1 MNKNLIALA
10 VAAATFSGA
19 ASAATVYSDD
29 TSSLAIGGRIE
40 ATGVLQ
46 QQADSNSAN
55 ADSHKASNEIV
66 DMSRVRVNI
75 DAKTQIADGVQG
87 IGFFEKEFHS
97 NTNPSPAG
105 RGADETRY
113 VYAGVSSDQYGQI
126 VYGKADGSLGM
137 LTDFTDIMAYSGSV
151 VGGTKIAV
159 ADRTNNNLAYNGTFG
174 NLTFKANYVF
184 AGAAYDTAGNKTDV
198 HGFSTAAKYN
208 VANTG
213 LALGLGY
220 AEQRGQFK
228 DTAGTTEAGFDS
240 HQDRAEQSFAVASY
254 TMGDLYFGGL
264 YKYGRRDG
272 EVINIQ
278 SANNGDA
285 VDTQGYE
292 FAAAY
297 TMGKTVFTTTYGF
310 MKDTS
315 NKSGDYNELANA
327 LSVDG
332 TYYFNSNFRTYVSY
346 TYNFLNSD
354 KVGKVAAS
362 DQVVL
367 GARYDF

>member
-46 QQADSNSAN
+46 QQADSNATDAN
-55 ADSHKASNEIV
+55 IHKASNEVV
-66 DMSRVRVNI
+66 DMSRARVNI
-75 DAKTQIADGVQG
+75 SAKTQIADGIQG

-97 NTNPSPAG
+97 NTDENA

-113 VYAGVSSDQYGQI
+113 VYAGVNSDQYGQI

-184 AGAAYDTAGNKTDV
+184 AGAAYDKAGNKTDV

-208 VANTG
+208 VGDTG

-228 DTAGTTEAGFDS
+228 TDGVTNTGFDS

-272 EVINIQ
+272 KVI
-278 SANNGDA
+278 SHAAGANNGAA

-346 TYNFLNSD
+346 TYNFLNSE

>member
-29 TSSLAIGGRIE
+29 TSSLAIGGRVE
-40 ATGVLQ
+40 ARALLSENAKGNDDASAALQ
-46 QQADSNSAN
+46 QQTSN
-55 ADSHKASNEIV
+55 DVTDI
-66 DMSRVRVNI
+66 SRVRVNI

-87 IGFFEKEFHS
+87 IGYFEREFKS
-97 NTNPSPAG
+97 DSSS
-105 RGADETRY
+105 DENRY
-113 VYAGVSSDQYGQI
+113 MYAGVNSDKYGQI

-137 LTDFTDIMAYSGSV
+137 LTDFTDIMAYAGSV
-151 VGGTKIAV
+151 VGGSKLAV
-159 ADRTNNNLAYNGTFG
+159 ADRTTNNLAYAGTFN

-184 AGAAYDTAGNKTDV
+184 DGAAYNDAGKKTDQS
-198 HGFSTAAKYN
+198 GFSTAAKYN
-208 VANTG
+208 VGDTG
-213 LALGLGY
+213 LALGVGY
-220 AEQRGQFK
+220 AQQK
-228 DTAGTTEAGFDS
+228 DQTAANNTVNQTS
-240 HQDRAEQSFAVASY
+240 KQTFAVASY

-264 YKYGRRDG
+264 YKYGHRD
-272 EVINIQ
+272 
-278 SANNGDA
+278 ANNLVTNELTDS
-285 VDTQGYE
+285 QGYE

-297 TMGKTVFTTTYGF
+297 TMGKAVFTTTYGF
-310 MKDTS
+310 MKDERNTS
-315 NKSGDYNELANA
+315 GAYDELANA

-332 TYYFNSNFRTYVSY
+332 TYYFNSNFRTYASY
-346 TYNFLNSD
+346 TFNMLDKN